1 MPFRNLM
8 LHGDFLNSLLHKF
21 MIPGLSMARTY
32 KRKKPPRKYTDADVS
47 SALNRIKNDGLSVR
61 QAAKE
66 IGIPKS
72 TLFLF
77 QKQSSSSGGKKKKF
91 IKKGGLPFTLNE
103 QEERRIV
110 NIIKFCAELGW
121 PLDRDDISKFIGEF
135 CQRMSKKT
143 RFKDGKPGQD
153 FLRDFLRRN
162 NDQLSTRR
170 GEILKVSRAK
180 AEDPAIISDF
190 IDTVKS
196 AFDIAGIN
204 KDNLNDAKRIFNAD
218 ESGFNTK
225 GSFERLIVGKGKD
238 AQQLRPTEGKTN
250 YSVLVCGNA
259 AGQYVPPY
267 VVYKGTD
274 TTINC
279 AWTLN
284 GPPNAA
290 YSTSKSGWMDAE
302 RFSAWLPW
310 FDSRIEE
317 MKIQKPVVVLM
328 DGYSSH
334 LSIGLLE
341 IAKERNII
349 LVKLPPNST
358 HILQA
363 LDVSVFGPVKK
374 LWKNT
379 VKSWY
384 RQTHSKSIT
393 KAVFP
398 VLFGKVFQ
406 QMEEK
411 PELLISGFK
420 STGVWPLDKSRILS
434 KVEKRGVYK
443 TVINSTEATATE
455 DSPQIVS
462 SEPSVTNTGTAR
474 GLQCTTTSRN
484 EQTPRTSKDHETST
498 AVTEANDNSESGVP
512 SLPMSPIAATQSDS
526 LVNDSASNK
535 GTTLSPASKLL
546 SDIIKDHLTP
556 SPDEHT
562 RKALQNM
569 KNTKRMKK
577 GCAQI
582 VTESHVIESLR
593 KEQEEKAKK
602 KEEVEKRKADR
613 KLKKEKA
620 KKKGPKKK
628 IRKTSA
634 KRKVIMDDSSNDEEF
649 NDLMTQKEFQRK
661 HAWSSCSDDDNEQ
674 KEDGPN
680 INEEDHRATLQKFWT
695 SVSPPVKENEVV
707 GKWYCGVYTEK
718 DRKKTTMC
726 VGRATQRFLDEK
738 DGNVTHLELD
748 CLKPQIGNDFVL
760 EAYPEEQSD
769 RYVFAIQDV
778 FYGPMECT
786 IPRKK
791 RAWRFPHLNN
801 AKEFFE
807 HIKDVDRESIF
818 AQKTI

>member
-1 MPFRNLM
+1 
-8 LHGDFLNSLLHKF
+8 
-21 MIPGLSMARTY
+21 MARTY

-77 QKQSSSSGGKKKKF
+77 QKQSYSSGGKKKKF
-91 IKKGGLPFTLNE
+91 IKKGGLPFTLSE

-110 NIIKFCAELGW
+110 NKFCAELGW

-135 CQRMSKKT
+135 CQRIGKKT

-180 AEDPAIISDF
+180 AENPAIIADF
-190 IDTVKS
+190 IDTVK
-196 AFDIAGIN
+196 AAYDIAGID

-225 GSFERLIVGKGKD
+225 GSFERLVIGKGKE

-290 YSTSKSGWMDAE
+290 YSTSKSGWMDAG

-310 FDSRIEE
+310 FDSRIKE

-341 IAKERNII
+341 MAKEFDII

-406 QMEEK
+406 LMEEK

-420 STGVWPLDKSRILS
+420 STGVWPLDKSRIVS

-455 DSPQIVS
+455 DSAQFVS
-462 SEPSVTNTGTAR
+462 SEPLATNTETAK
-474 GLQCTTTSRN
+474 GLKRPSTSQN
-484 EQTPRTSKDHETST
+484 EQTPQSSRAHEPST
-498 AVTEANDNSESGVP
+498 TVTDANDQSESGVP
-512 SLPMSPIAATQSDS
+512 LPPMSPKAATQSDS
-526 LVNDSASNK
+526 VSNK
-535 GTTLSPASKLL
+535 ETTLSPASKLL

-562 RKALQNM
+562 KKALQNM
-569 KNTKRMKK
+569 KNTRRFKK

-602 KEEVEKRKADR
+602 KEEVEKKKADR
-613 KLKKEKA
+613 KLKKESA
-620 KKKGPKKK
+620 QKKGSTKKT
-628 IRKTSA
+628 RKTSA
-634 KRKVIMDDSSNDEEF
+634 KRKVIIDDSSDDEEF
-649 NDLMTQKEFQRK
+649 KDLMTQKEYQRK
-661 HAWSSCSDDDNEQ
+661 HAWSSCSDDDSEQ
-674 KEDGPN
+674 KEDVPN
-680 INEEDHRATLQKFWT
+680 KNDEDHRATLQKFWT

-707 GKWYCGVYTEK
+707 GKWYCGVYIEK

-726 VGRATQRFLDEK
+726 VGRATQRFLDEE

-748 CLKPQIGNDFVL
+748 CLKPQIGNDCIL

-791 RAWRFPHLNN
+791 RAWRFPHLNQ

-807 HIKDVDRESIF
+807 HIKDVDRESIL